1 MPQSCPAGQALS
13 AARQSSLVRP
23 RQSAMTLPNGTQAF
37 PSGHPCFL
45 QSGTHD
51 ATPALSGCA
60 QAKAGGHVF
69 GPLGSQRR
77 PQRAL
82 EQTRS
87 SSQAASAPFG
97 QMLQGSPSS
106 RLPIMVHRLSG
117 SRASAKLTTRQTF
130 PGAQSESCEQSS
142 GRQWFVLVRYS
153 RRHACLAGQSRS
165 ELQNLVSG
173 GGMAFVK

>member
-1 MPQSCPAGQALS
+1 MPQSCPAGQAFS
-13 AARQSSLVRP
+13 GARQSSLARP
-23 RQSAMTLPNGTQAF
+23 KQSAMTLPNGTQAF

-51 ATPALSGCA
+51 ATPTLSGCA

-77 PQRAL
+77 LQRPI

-87 SSQAASAPFG
+87 SSQAASGPFG

-106 RLPIMVHRLSG
+106 RLPAMMHRLSG
-117 SRASAKLTTRQTF
+117 SRACARLTTRQTF
-130 PGAQSESCEQSS
+130 PGAQSDSCEQSS
-142 GRQWFVLVRYS
+142 GRQWFVLVRS
-153 RRHACLAGQSRS
+153 STRHACLAGQSRS
-165 ELQNLVSG
+165 ELQNFLSG
-173 GGMAFVK
+173 GGMGFIE